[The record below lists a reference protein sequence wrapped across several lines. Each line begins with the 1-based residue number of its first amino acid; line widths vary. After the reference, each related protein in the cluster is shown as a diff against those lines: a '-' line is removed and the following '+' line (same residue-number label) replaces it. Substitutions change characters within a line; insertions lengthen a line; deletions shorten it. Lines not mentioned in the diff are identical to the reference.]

1 MAKTRFLED
10 VASQPQLLKGLLGP
24 HREMIE
30 RPVAEATRLLEPR
43 SRLVFVG
50 MGSSLAAAIGVCPRL
65 DRGGRFAVA
74 VDAGEMLHYG
84 LPGLVG
90 DTGIVLISQS
100 GRSAETVRLLE
111 SLPAAGRGAVAV
123 TNDPDSP
130 LATRAAVNV
139 PLVAGDEQAVATKT
153 YVATLLVLHMLADR
167 MLGERATDLTRLS
180 PALDTLSSIA
190 SRPELAEPWAEHL
203 GAVHSLAIVGRGGAL
218 GLAHYAAVTIDES
231 ARLPALPFSGGAFR
245 HGPLELTGPDL
256 GVIVLAG
263 PEPTRELQ
271 LRLAH
276 DAEAGGA
283 RVLVLDTG
291 ADGAA
296 DATDGMLRIRLGEHD
311 LVGGQLV
318 TAGVLQLLA
327 AALARRRGYEA
338 GVMHYTSKVTDIE

>member
-1 MAKTRFLED
+1 MANTQFLQD
-10 VASQPQLLKGLLGP
+10 VASQPHLLRRMLGP
-24 HREMIE
+24 NRGKIE
-30 RPVAEATRLLEPR
+30 RPLVEATRLLEPC

-50 MGSSLAAAIGVCPRL
+50 MGSSLAAAVGVCPRL

-111 SLPAAGRGAVAV
+111 SLPVGGRGAVAV

-130 LATRAAVNV
+130 LACRASVNL
-139 PLVAGDEQAVATKT
+139 PLAAGDEQAVATKT

-167 MLGERATDLTRLS
+167 MLGEHATDLTRFS

-190 SRPELAEPWAEHL
+190 SHPEMAEPWAEHL
-203 GAVHSLAIVGRGGAL
+203 GTARSLAIVGRGGAL
-218 GLAHYAAVTIDES
+218 GLAHYAAVTIDEL

-276 DAEAGGA
+276 DAAAGGA
-283 RVLVLDTG
+283 QVLVLDTG

-296 DATDGMLRIRLGEHD
+296 DSTNGLLQIRLGEHD

-318 TAGVLQLLA
+318 TAAVLQLLA
-327 AALARRRGYEA
+327 AALARHRGYEA